1 MNLFSQSR
9 KDRHQRL
16 KEKIAVSPF
25 MTDSELATYLGVSV
39 ATVRLDRMTLG
50 IPEVRERVL
59 TVAEKHVGDAD
70 GIAEILDVEP
80 GVRGVSVL
88 VTNDEMCFHGTDIVK
103 SQYIYSMAEDLA
115 VKVLGAKATIVNV
128 ANIKY
133 KTEVKSNVKLVAR
146 CLIKS
151 ARIMNTLVWVT
162 IYNNSNEVFRCKF
175 ILEEK
180 GTSLR

>member
-9 KDRHQRL
+9 KDRHEKLQ
-16 KEKIAVSPF
+16 EKIAVSPF
-25 MTDSELATYLGVSV
+25 MTDSELAAYLGVSV

-70 GIAEILDVEP
+70 GPAEILDVEP
-80 GVRGVSVL
+80 GIRGVSVL
-88 VTNDEMCFHGTDIVK
+88 KTSEEMCFHGTDIVK

-115 VKVLGAKATIVNV
+115 VKVLGMKATIVNV

-133 KTEVKSNVKLVAR
+133 KTAIKTNVKLVAR
-146 CLIKS
+146 CQVK
-151 ARIMNTLVWVT
+151 ATRIMNTLVWVT
-162 IYNNSNEVFRCKF
+162 IYNNSKEVFRCKF

-180 GTSLR
+180 GTSL